1 MFQKLFAVV
10 AFVLA
15 LGFGAAMTLWGSKDD
30 LKKGYIIAIV
40 NVADQTKYAEYM
52 KLSPS
57 VIEHFGGRFVARAG
71 ATKVLEGPAV
81 TGRVVIVEFPS
92 VERAEQF
99 YNSPEYQAAR
109 KLREGAA
116 TAQFILIEG
125 S

>member
-1 MFQKLFAVV
+1 MSQKFLA
-10 AFVLA
+10 VLA
-15 LGFGAAMTLWGSKDD
+15 FALSIGFALGASLWGTKDD
-30 LKKGYIIAIV
+30 GKKGYIIAIV
-40 NVADQTKYAEYM
+40 NVSDQSKYDEYM

-71 ATKVLEGPAV
+71 NTKVLEGQPV

-92 VERAEQF
+92 FERAEQF
-99 YNSPEYQAAR
+99 YSSPEYQAAR

>member
-1 MFQKLFAVV
+1 MKEKLFAVV
-10 AFVLA
+10 AFA
-15 LGFGAAMTLWGSKDD
+15 LSIAFAGAMTLWGSKDD
-30 LKKGYIIAIV
+30 AKKGYIIAIV
-40 NVADQTKYAEYM
+40 NVSDQAKYAEYM

-71 ATKVLEGPAV
+71 NTKVLEGARV
-81 TGRVVIVEFPS
+81 SGRVVIVEFPS
-92 VERAEQF
+92 FERAEQF
-99 YNSPEYQAAR
+99 YDSAEYQAAR

>member
-1 MFQKLFAVV
+1 MPTRLLAIA
-10 AFVLA
+10 AFLISV
-15 LGFGAAMTLWGSKDD
+15 GFGLVMTLAQDD
-30 LKKGYIIAIV
+30 TTKKGYIIAIV
-40 NVADQTKYAEYM
+40 DVSDQSKYGEYM

-57 VIEHFGGRFVARAG
+57 VIGHFGGRFVARAG
-71 ATKVLEGPAV
+71 TTKVLEGAPV
-81 TGRVVIVEFPS
+81 TGRVVIVEFPT

-109 KLREGAA
+109 KVRAGAA